1 MSTDGDEREK
11 GRKGSKESVGETLAL
26 REEGNQG

>member
-1 MSTDGDEREK
+1 MSTDGNKREK
-11 GRKGSKESVGETLAL
+11 RRKGSKESVEETLAL